1 MHRSLLNSVAFAMSF
16 VMSAGPIAFCDE
28 TPRLVSEQSESTA
41 AKNPES
47 PSAPPAPGPDLLQY
61 TPEQIEAAYE
71 MPEAV
76 RMYLVIARGGQM
88 DGSEGWFGPADTRFT
103 WEWLCERQGNQPDEP
118 ITKEQFNGPES
129 IFASL
134 DRDKDGRVSPMDLD
148 WSSDNPWVQQSYMIN
163 RMFRR
168 MDPSGDGR
176 MTKEEWDGFFARVS
190 KDDESFRFEQ
200 MRDVLL
206 GGTSGGFNPGDAPTK
221 EILLKGLM
229 AGEVG
234 SLQEGPDLNAPAP
247 DFELRPLGGGDPI
260 RLSDRIGMK
269 PVVLTFGNFT
279 CGPFRSMYPAVEAV
293 RERHPDDA
301 EYLMVYVREAHPTD
315 GWAMT
320 SNEKVGVA
328 VAQPTSL
335 EERFAVAEQ
344 CAAKLNPTMPLLVDD
359 ITDTVGNAYSGMPAR
374 LYIIDKEGKVA
385 YKSGRGPFGFKPEE
399 MEQALMMLTLSE
411 QPVEE
416 PVSPEQSVTP

>member
-1 MHRSLLNSVAFAMSF
+1 MNRRRLNSVALALLFGL
-16 VMSAGPIAFCDE
+16 SAGPIAYCDE
-28 TPRLVSEQSESTA
+28 APRPVAEQTESAVTTPERAST
-41 AKNPES
+41 
-47 PSAPPAPGPDLLQY
+47 PPAPGPDLLRY
-61 TPEQIEAAYE
+61 SPEQIEAAYE

-88 DGSEGWFGPADTRFT
+88 DGSEGWFGPADTRFN
-103 WEWLCERQGNQPDEP
+103 WEWLCQQQANSPDEP
-118 ITKEQFNGPES
+118 ITKDQFKGPES

-134 DRDKDGRVSPMDLD
+134 DRDRDGRVSPMDLD
-148 WSSDNPWVQQSYMIN
+148 WSSNNPWVQQSSMIN

-176 MTKEEWDGFFARVS
+176 MTKEEWGSFFS
-190 KDDESFRFEQ
+190 KASNGEDSFRFEQ
-200 MRDVLL
+200 LREALL
-206 GGTSGGFNPGDAPTK
+206 GGVSGGFNPGDAPSRETL
-221 EILLKGLM
+221 IKGLM

-234 SLQEGPDLNAPAP
+234 SLQEGPDLDAPAP

-260 RLSDRIGMK
+260 RLSDRIGKK

-301 EYLMVYVREAHPTD
+301 EYLMIYVREAHPTD
-315 GWAMT
+315 GWAMK

-335 EERFAVAEQ
+335 EERIAVAEQ
-344 CAAKLNPTMPLLVDD
+344 CAAKLNPSMPLLVDD

-374 LYIIDKEGKVA
+374 LYVIDTAGDVA

-416 PVSPEQSVTP
+416 PATPEQPVTR